1 MTETAAEPGTAGTP
15 TRCGFVALVGRP
27 NVGKSTLLN
36 ALVGRKVSIV
46 TSKPQTTRHRIL
58 GVRTVGPVQAI
69 YVDTPGLHTR
79 ARRTLNKLMNKA
91 ALGALEDVDV
101 VVLVVEALRW
111 TPEDGHVLRHLEG
124 VRAPVIAAVNKV
136 DRVREKARLLPYLD
150 EFSRRRELAEI
161 VPVSALKGQQV
172 DVLERCIL
180 ERLPEG
186 PHLFPPGTITD
197 RDERFLAAE
206 LVREKL
212 MAILGQELP
221 YALAVEIEA
230 FEREDGLL
238 RIGAVIWVERESQ
251 KPIVIGREGRVLK
264 TAGARARREMELLF
278 GEKVFLQLWVRVRE
292 GWTSSRRALRE
303 LGIEG

>member
-1 MTETAAEPGTAGTP
+1 MSGTGSGGT

-46 TSKPQTTRHRIL
+46 TSKPQTTRHRVL
-58 GVRTVGPVQAI
+58 GVKTTGPAQAI

-79 ARRTLNKLMNKA
+79 ARRRINQLMNKA
-91 ALGALEDVDV
+91 ALAALEDVDV

-111 TPEDGHVLRHLEG
+111 TPEDEHVLAHLER
-124 VRAPVIAAVNKV
+124 VRAPVLAAVNKV
-136 DRVREKARLLPYLD
+136 DRVKEKARLLPYLD
-150 EFSRRRELAEI
+150 ELAHRREFAEL
-161 VPVSALKGQQV
+161 VPVSALKGTQV
-172 DVLERCIL
+172 ERLERCIL

-186 PHLFPPGTITD
+186 PHLFPPDMVTD

-212 MAILGQELP
+212 MALLGQEVP
-221 YALAVEIEA
+221 YSLAVEIEA
-230 FEREDGLL
+230 LEREDGLL
-238 RIGAVIWVERESQ
+238 RISTVIWVERESQ
-251 KPIVIGREGRVLK
+251 KPIVIGKEGRILK
-264 TAGARARREMELLF
+264 AAGTRARREMELLF

-292 GWTSSRRALRE
+292 GWPSSPRALRE
-303 LGIEG
+303 LGFEG